1 MTIRRLN
8 STDLQSLKDLNVVFS
23 EAFADP
29 ETHLSKKPSDPYL
42 LKLLSKPHVIVLAAF
57 DGATVVG
64 GLVAYVMEKY
74 EQERSEIYI
83 YDLAVAET
91 HRRRGIARDMI
102 LHLKSI
108 GKEIGAWVI
117 LVQADKPDTPAIRL
131 YESLGTKEEPL
142 HFDILIEQN
151 N

>member
-8 STDLQSLKDLNVVFS
+8 SSDLQSLKDLNVVFS

-29 ETHLSKKPSDPYL
+29 ETHLSKKPSDSYL

-91 HRRRGIARDMI
+91 HRRQGIARNLI
-102 LHLKSI
+102 LNLKSI